1 MPKDQT
7 AAPAITVTYN
17 PDFIT
22 WRFFRDVVKAAQE
35 SGKEAAV
42 TRHLVGAILHLTF
55 PKATVDD
62 PTGSG
67 AGQNSP
73 LGHYL
78 IGDTVFHVILSPVMP
93 VYEKCQENINQGFQV
108 FLLVPDKYFCGTRQ
122 NAEIILPGKI
132 SVASI
137 ETFVSQGLERLAG
150 FVKSRVGQAIRRLVA
165 TYNDRIRTL
174 ENDPSLFISMEEP
187 GESRGESDRESL

>member
-7 AAPAITVTYN
+7 AAKAITVAFN

-35 SGKEAAV
+35 SGNEAAV
-42 TRHLVGAILHLTF
+42 TRHLVGALLHLTF
-55 PKATVDD
+55 PEATVDE
-62 PTGSG
+62 PTG
-67 AGQNSP
+67 AATGQNLP

-78 IGDTVFHVILSPVMP
+78 VGDTVFHVTMSPVIA

-137 ETFVSQGLERLAG
+137 ETFISQSLERLAG
-150 FVKSRVGQAIRRLVA
+150 FSKPRVGQAIRQLLD

-174 ENDPSLFISMEEP
+174 ESDPSLFISTDEP
-187 GESRGESDRESL
+187 GELEKDSGPVSL

>member
-1 MPKDQT
+1 MLKGQS
-7 AAPAITVTYN
+7 AAKAITVSYN
-17 PDFIT
+17 PDFIS

-55 PKATVDD
+55 PEDTVDD
-62 PTGSG
+62 PTGSA
-67 AGQNSP
+67 AGQNAA

-78 IGDTVFHVILSPVMP
+78 VGDTVFHIILSPVMP

-137 ETFVSQGLERLAG
+137 ETFVSQSLERLAG
-150 FVKSRVGQAIRRLVA
+150 FSKSRVGEAIRQLVD
-165 TYNDRIRTL
+165 TYNDRIRT
-174 ENDPSLFISMEEP
+174 
-187 GESRGESDRESL
+187 